1 MKDLKPHPP
10 LQEFP
15 NPQCIHDGNGEEA
28 ENETATEDNAMIRPS
43 IIGIQVRYLADNRP
57 RKDVANVG

>member
-15 NPQCIHDGNGEEA
+15 SPQCIHDGNGEEA
-28 ENETATEDNAMIRPS
+28 ENETAAEDEAMIGPC
-43 IIGIQVRYLADNRP
+43 IISVQV
-57 RKDVANVG
+57 